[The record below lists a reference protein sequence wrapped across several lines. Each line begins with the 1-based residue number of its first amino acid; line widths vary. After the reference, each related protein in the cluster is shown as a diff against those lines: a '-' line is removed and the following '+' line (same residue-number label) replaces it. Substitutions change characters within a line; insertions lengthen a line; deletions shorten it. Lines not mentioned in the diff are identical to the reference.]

1 MKNGHLKKAV
11 EFCRP
16 FPRTWRVTQF
26 AFVLMVGISFLWTGW
41 WHHEK
46 HSSMNKITNAYW
58 SLMES
63 SSTAFT
69 LVDQNGIVNAW
80 ASGSEELFGIKRGD
94 IIGKNIDVIIPDNMK
109 ELHHLGMAQGK
120 LDSKNAKPR
129 KSVFVIECDAI
140 GIDGIFPACVTVRTI
155 NDPRIGGVR
164 YLAMINRQSDVR
176 QLDAVREFPQPVP
189 NQKVA
194 DQ

>member
-1 MKNGHLKKAV
+1 MKNGLDSCSV
-11 EFCRP
+11 FCGTVP
-16 FPRTWRVTQF
+16 GIWRSTQF

-140 GIDGIFPACVTVRTI
+140 GIDGIFPACVTVRAI